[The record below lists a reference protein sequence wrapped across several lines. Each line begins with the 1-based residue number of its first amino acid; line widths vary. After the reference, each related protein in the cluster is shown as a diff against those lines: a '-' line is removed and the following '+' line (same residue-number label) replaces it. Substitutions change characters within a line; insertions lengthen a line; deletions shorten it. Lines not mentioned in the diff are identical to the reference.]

1 MKELLK
7 KQNNL
12 NYLVLDVETTISNNG
27 DPFDPR
33 NKLCYVGL
41 LDNTGTT
48 LYSIEYDESPYGDKL
63 REIKER
69 ISNADVI
76 VGFNLKFDLHWLRR
90 YIHDVDYFS
99 CSMWDTQLVE
109 FILSSQRL
117 RFPSLDQVCDFY
129 SLGSKLDVVATEYWE
144 NGIDTIHVPRSLLE
158 DYLAR
163 DLELTKSLWQ
173 KQAELLLEESPQLR
187 NLVWLN
193 NEDLKVLQ
201 EMEFNG
207 MKVNLTAI
215 KEEQERNQKELDIL
229 DTNLLKILRLPKDVS
244 INLSSTQQLSAI
256 IYGGYINY
264 VGTRIKQKQLKDG
277 TIKETEVKAIKYYKL
292 PGFAV
297 PIKNSETEVTRNIS
311 NLDLLHKQEKAKEEF
326 KAIPYRKYSVDEAHL
341 KMIHPR
347 TQLGKQF
354 IDLLLQRAYIEQTL
368 TTYLNKIPEMIADR
382 HWKDDMIH
390 GQFNQCVA
398 KTGRLSSSKP
408 NLQNLDTNLHHLFI
422 SRYVD

>member
-90 YIHDVDYFS
+90 YIHDVDYS
-99 CSMWDTQLVE
+99 NCSMWDTQLVE

-117 RFPSLDQVCDFY
+117 RFPSLDQVCNFY

-163 DLELTKSLWQ
+163 DLELTRSLWQ

-215 KEEQERNQKELDIL
+215 KEEQERNQKELDLLDVKLFEIL
-229 DTNLLKILRLPKDVS
+229 KLPKDVS
-244 INLSSTQQLSAI
+244 INISSTQQLSAI

-297 PIKNSETEVTRNIS
+297 PIKNSETEVTRSIS
-311 NLDLLHKQEKAKEEF
+311 NLELLHKQEKAKEEF

-347 TQLGKQF
+347 TNQGKVF
-354 IDLLLQRAYIEQTL
+354 INFLLQRAYIEQTL

-422 SRYVD
+422 SRYAS